1 MPLSFDPVPHTHL
14 LVLSGSRAY
23 GLERPG
29 SDVDVRGVIVPP
41 KRFLYGLD
49 TFEQTDDPVDTAP
62 FLDDLRP
69 AERQIAEQV
78 HFEGVLTD
86 LRKIVRLA
94 TDGNPAIL
102 DALFGRDDEVRRI
115 TPVGEGLRA
124 MRGLMLTRALARP
137 YTRYAAGQLDRLRTH
152 RRWLALP
159 ADHPDRARH
168 PAWTRPRDPA
178 RAALE
183 AKVGYD
189 TKAAMHLVRLLR
201 TAQETLATGHV
212 RVWRGDH
219 DADEL
224 GQIRDGAWSWDTLE
238 AWATDA
244 GRAVEDAVATSPLP
258 SAPDL
263 REIERATLALLDL
276 AITTQN

>member
-1 MPLSFDPVPHTHL
+1 MPLAFDPVSHTHL

-29 SDVDVRGVIVPP
+29 SDVDVRGVVVPP

-49 TFEQTDDPVDTAP
+49 TFEQTDDPADARP
-62 FLDDLRP
+62 FLADLRP
-69 AERQIAEQV
+69 SERAVAEEV

-86 LRKIVRLA
+86 LRKVVRLA

-102 DALFGRDDEVRRI
+102 DVLFGRDEEVRRI

-137 YTRYAAGQLDRLRTH
+137 YTKYAAGQLDRLRTH

-159 ADHPDRARH
+159 VDHPDRARH

-183 AKVGYD
+183 ARVGYD

-201 TAQETLATGHV
+201 TALETLSEGRV

-219 DADEL
+219 DADDL
-224 GQIRDGAWSWDTLE
+224 TQIRDGAWTWEALE
-238 AWATDA
+238 AWAVDTS
-244 GRAVEDAVATSPLP
+244 RAVEAAVVGSPLP
-258 SAPDL
+258 VAPDL
-263 REIERATLALLDL
+263 PAIEATTLALLDL
-276 AITTQN
+276 AIDTQK